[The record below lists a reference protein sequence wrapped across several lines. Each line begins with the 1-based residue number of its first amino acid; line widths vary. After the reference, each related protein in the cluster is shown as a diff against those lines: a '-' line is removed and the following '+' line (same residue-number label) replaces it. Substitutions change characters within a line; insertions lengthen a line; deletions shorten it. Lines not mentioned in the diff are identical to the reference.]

1 MVRRL
6 LVEARAPCL
15 SSRSGL
21 GHYNTYSLGV
31 AGSGRLRNVL
41 ETGDQV
47 QSRWRL
53 RKGIWPA
60 SMSGDRVKERR
71 GMGKRYH
78 KEPKSAGTLCCTGN

>member
-1 MVRRL
+1 LSGAGTVDGKRLVVHHL

-21 GHYNTYSLGV
+21 GHYHTYSLRL

-47 QSRWRL
+47 QSRCRL
-53 RKGIWPA
+53 EKGIWH
-60 SMSGDRVKERR
+60 GIGLRVCQKIE
-71 GMGKRYH
+71 
-78 KEPKSAGTLCCTGN
+78 